1 MSIDFD
7 TSARLPLTIIPKR
20 HADNRGW
27 ISETFHRQRLRD
39 LGIACNFVQDN
50 QSHSSRKG
58 TVRGF
63 HFQAAPAA
71 QAKLIRVLHGRILDV
86 AVDIR
91 RGSPTFGKYVSAELS
106 SDNGEQL
113 FVPIGFAHGFVALE
127 DEVSVLYKV
136 SNYYAPFLEGGIRW
150 NDPDIAFPWPFEDA
164 AIIRSEK
171 DDRAPYLRDFESP
184 FPYDGKPL
192 TKLPVFNLS

>member
-7 TSARLPLTIIPKR
+7 TSGLLPLIIVPRR
-20 HADNRGW
+20 HADARGW
-27 ISETFHRQRLRD
+27 FSETFRQQRMRE

-50 QSHSSRKG
+50 QSLSSRRG

-71 QAKLIRVLHGRILDV
+71 QAKLISVMRGRILDV

-91 RGSPTFGKYVSAELS
+91 RGSPTFGKYVSTELS

-113 FVPIGFAHGFVALE
+113 FV
-127 DEVSVLYKV
+127 
-136 SNYYAPFLEGGIRW
+136 
-150 NDPDIAFPWPFEDA
+150 
-164 AIIRSEK
+164 
-171 DDRAPYLRDFESP
+171 
-184 FPYDGKPL
+184 
-192 TKLPVFNLS
+192 